1 VNINKKKFGRFLV
14 AAVLLTLVFTIAAC
28 QSSNATPTAEPTT
41 EPEAPPTIVVPDA
54 PTPLPTL
61 VPIVLE
67 GATTTDS
74 GLQFLDLVKGSG
86 QTPQA
91 GDIIKMNFIAS
102 LADGTELDNTYTS
115 GQPATTIW
123 GNDMLLPG
131 WEEGI
136 GLMKVGGK
144 AKFAI
149 PASLAFGEEGYGQIP
164 PNAQLII
171 EMDLISSEAP
181 PAPATVD
188 SADQV
193 TTDSSLVYADIKVGD
208 GTEAIDKSIVAT
220 HYNLWFETADGIE
233 YVDSSYES
241 TPVNFTVGSTDTVF
255 PGWSEGVTGMKVGG
269 IRQLIIPSALGL
281 GEQAYGNI
289 PANSV
294 LVMEIELVSVQE
306 PLVKTEVKESDYTTT
321 ESGLKYYDLQDG
333 TGDSPVTG
341 QTVVVHY
348 TGWLEDG
355 TQFDSSVARGQSY
368 SFVLG
373 TSAVIPGWDEGVA
386 TMKVGGKRQ
395 LVVPADLAYGETGS
409 GGTIPPNATLIFEVE
424 LLEIQP

>member
-1 VNINKKKFGRFLV
+1 MNINKKKFGRFLV

-333 TGDSPVTG
+333 AGDSPATG

-355 TQFDSSVARGQSY
+355 TQFDSSVARGQPY

-373 TSAVIPGWDEGVA
+373 TGSVIPGWDEGVA

-409 GGTIPPNATLIFEVE
+409 GGTIPPNAILIFEVE

>member
-1 VNINKKKFGRFLV
+1 VKINKKKYGRFMV
-14 AAVLLTLVFTIAAC
+14 AAVLLLLVFTIAAC
-28 QSSNATPTAEPTT
+28 QSSKATTTAEPTT
-41 EPEAPPTIVVPDA
+41 DTQAISTIVVPDA
-54 PTPLPTL
+54 PTALPTL
-61 VPIVLE
+61 EPIVLD

-74 GLQFLDLVKGSG
+74 GLQFLELVKGTG
-86 QTPQA
+86 NAPQA

-149 PASLAFGEEGYGQIP
+149 PASLAFGEQGYGQIP

-181 PAPATVD
+181 PVPATVD
-188 SADQV
+188 PADQV
-193 TTDSSLVYADIKVGD
+193 TTDSGLVYADIKVGD
-208 GTEAIDKSIVAT
+208 GAEAIDKSIVAT
-220 HYNLWFETADGIE
+220 HYKLWFETTDGNE
-233 YVDSSYES
+233 YVDTSYES
-241 TPVNFTVGSTDTVF
+241 TPVSFTVGSTDTVF
-255 PGWSEGVTGMKVGG
+255 PGWGEGVSGMKVGG

-289 PANSV
+289 PASSV

-321 ESGLKYYDLQDG
+321 DSGLKYYDLTVG
-333 TGDSPVTG
+333 TGETPKTG
-341 QTVVVHY
+341 QTVVVNY

-355 TQFDSSVARGQSY
+355 TQFDSSVARGQPF

-373 TSAVIPGWDEGVA
+373 TGGVIAGWDEGVA

-395 LVVPADLAYGETGS
+395 LVIPADLAYGETGS

-424 LLEIQP
+424 LLEIQK